1 MKTERNEQIE
11 RTERFLDERWYIA
24 NMLDARPQDV
34 SYYNGALKALEMAGY
49 EWKREDGEHT
59 VRRAVTEKY
68 QSLLQIKTEEVMIT
82 KINYVANDGK
92 EFNTAAECLE
102 YEK

>member
-1 MKTERNEQIE
+1 MKTERNKQIE
-11 RTERFLDERWYIA
+11 RTEKFLNERWYIA
-24 NMLDARPQDV
+24 NMPDARPQDV

-49 EWKREDGEHT
+49 EWKREDGKHT

-68 QSLLQIKTEEVMIT
+68 QSLLQIKTEEIMIT
-82 KINYVANDGK
+82 KINYVANDGQ

>member
-24 NMLDARPQDV
+24 NMPDARPQDV

-68 QSLLQIKTEEVMIT
+68 QSLL
-82 KINYVANDGK
+82 
-92 EFNTAAECLE
+92 
-102 YEK
+102 